1 MVTRRPLVGLATALA
16 GGMLVA
22 ATGLLPLSLAFFLSF
37 FLLLMVALLPRSRR
51 SSLVVFLLVA
61 CVGACRFMVS
71 APDARMPSSG
81 WLEQALPIEDAT
93 VAGKVSG
100 FPKFHPYEC
109 GGRGTWVVPLELE
122 GACLSNQWRS
132 CRGGIAV
139 RRTGAG
145 TKPPAQ
151 YGQRLACTGSL
162 EKPLYPGREA
172 MVLQQ
177 TSADP
182 IKVLSAAAR
191 FSPVALAQAWRGS
204 AAESLERGIERLP
217 EQQSVLKALVLGYR
231 SDIPPETM
239 ARFRRTGSVH
249 VFAISGLHVG
259 IVGLLLM
266 LVLKSVGIPRDWFGV
281 WLVPL
286 LSIYVMST
294 GMKPSA
300 LRALAMAAVFLL
312 APLFRCKPD
321 IPSSIAFAAILLL
334 LFLPMELMSAGFV
347 FSFTVVVFIVAVFA
361 KVPAHWLEGG
371 AAKAYAVSLVVTS
384 FAAGLASMPLAAL
397 YFGTWSPVAFA
408 GNLVVVPLTFCIV
421 LSGWLSVL
429 IPVAAPVFNH
439 AAVVF
444 INLLLAGVEWLD
456 RIPGS
461 SWQVDPPPLLA
472 VAVWYASLLYLF
484 THAAN
489 RKQRAAAVGGALF
502 AVLLAVLG

>member
-1 MVTRRPLVGLATALA
+1 MW
-16 GGMLVA
+16 VA
-22 ATGLLPLSLAFFLSF
+22 ASGLLPFSVALFFAL
-37 FLLLMVALLPRSRR
+37 FLLLMAALLPRCRR

-61 CVGACRFMVS
+61 SVGACRFLVS
-71 APDARMPSSG
+71 APAIRMHATG
-81 WLEQALPIEDAT
+81 WLEQALPADGAT
-93 VAGKVSG
+93 VAGTVAD
-100 FPKFHPYEC
+100 FPKYYPYER
-109 GGRGTWVVPLELE
+109 GGRGTWVIPLELE
-122 GACLSNQWRS
+122 AACLSNAWKT
-132 CRGGIAV
+132 CRGAIAV
-139 RRTGAG
+139 RRTGASAE
-145 TKPPAQ
+145 PPVQ
-151 YGQRLACTGSL
+151 FGQRLACTGSL

-177 TSADP
+177 TAADP
-182 IKVLSAAAR
+182 IKELSAAPR
-191 FSPVALAQAWRGS
+191 FSPLAFAQAWRRS
-204 AAESLERGIERLP
+204 AAENLGRGIERLP

-259 IVGLLLM
+259 MVGLLLG
-266 LVLKSVGIPRDWFGV
+266 LVLKSVGIPRDWVGV

-286 LSIYVMST
+286 LLVYVMST

-312 APLFRCKPD
+312 APLFRRKPD
-321 IPSSIAFAAILLL
+321 IPSSVAFAAILLL
-334 LFLPMELMSAGFV
+334 LLRPMELMSAGFV

-361 KVPAHWLEGG
+361 KVPQPWLQGG
-371 AAKAYAVSLVVTS
+371 AAKTYTVSLGVTS

-429 IPVAAPVFNH
+429 IPVASPVFNH

-444 INLLLAGVEWLD
+444 INLLLTSVEWLD

-461 SWQVDPPPLLA
+461 CWQVDPPPLLA

-484 THAAN
+484 THAAKRN
-489 RKQRAAAVGGALF
+489 QCAAALGGALF